1 MIREKQERAHVNIWV
16 VIWALIAI
24 IILGSSGWSYW
35 LLFRQKNTWAALS
48 RKYSMTF
55 VRGGLSSP
63 PEAKGLMRKDLL
75 VTLYTEQQALRDG
88 RSQRYRNVILIEAPF
103 GLPGGGAV
111 ATAPALKAY
120 IMQQKL
126 KEDFTPDAP
135 QWPKEALF
143 RTLNAALLAPNMTPD
158 RLKVL
163 QTLLNMPNAD
173 TMVIF
178 NEQTLFL
185 RLETADPLA
194 DLKKLEN
201 LLNKLFTV
209 VDTLRPAVG

>member
-1 MIREKQERAHVNIWV
+1 MNIWILV
-16 VIWALIAI
+16 WAIIAI
-24 IILGSSGWSYW
+24 IILGSSGWSYI
-35 LLFRQKNTWAALS
+35 LLFRQKQAWAALA
-48 RKYSMTF
+48 RKHNMTF

-63 PEAKGLMRKDLL
+63 PEAKGVMRKDLQ

-111 ATAPALKAY
+111 AVSPALKAY

-126 KEDFTPDAP
+126 KEDFVPADAAS
-135 QWPKEALF
+135 WPKDALF
-143 RTLNAALLAPNMTPD
+143 RTLDAAALTPHMTPE
-158 RLKVL
+158 RIKVL
-163 QTLLNMPNAD
+163 QALLGMKNAD
-173 TMVIF
+173 PMVIF

-194 DLKKLEN
+194 DLSKLET

-209 VDTLRPAVG
+209 VETLRPAKA